1 MNVDYQV
8 GLEYYL
14 PCTMFEAKKYF
25 RTPCSL
31 SQTKAVIKD
40 GLSFQV
46 LEWQDTDEDYISVE
60 DTTTASDS
68 GSDEEDSRDI
78 QFTKRYLIRAF
89 GVTADSKSVC
99 LSIQDYTPFF
109 YIKVP
114 DYFTDSHKASLLE
127 YIESRRFPVDKTWYT
142 FRGSLVKEQCR
153 FEEKKDFY
161 GFQNNKKHKFI
172 RLVFRNLVGM
182 KQASYLFNKSL
193 RIDSIST
200 TKSFWFDKYESNVD
214 QLIRFVHTRELQTA
228 GWVSVEKD
236 HLHIDNSSTSCQI
249 NLSCL
254 WVFVNPD
261 DERTDIAPLIQASFD
276 IECFSGDYS
285 FPRPEV
291 SGNVVTAIAT
301 AFKRY
306 GESDFFLKH
315 IITLKKSNPLKGISG
330 NVILECYDTEREV
343 LLAWKRLICGID
355 PDIIYSY
362 NGDQFDCNYLIVRSK
377 GIANCYDEF
386 SQLSRIKGLRCD
398 ISEQTFSSGAYGST
412 DFKRL
417 GIPGRINFDILIYIK
432 RELKLDSYKLDNV
445 AEKYLKEK
453 KHDVTVAQIF
463 DYFRSGDPEKIRVI
477 TEYCVQDTLLPQRL
491 VDKLDILPIQIEMAR
506 ITYVPFRYLIEKGQQ
521 IKVFSQLVKRTRKA
535 GFLIPHLK
543 YTKND
548 TAKFKGAYVLDP
560 VVGAHFDPVA
570 TLDFASLYPT
580 IMMAHNFCYSSI
592 VLDKQYLGLEAAG
605 VEYHRVKWKETNEDN
620 QSYFFD
626 YSFVQNTETVIPKL
640 LSDLYK
646 SRKMVKKL
654 MAKETDPFKK
664 SVLNGRQL
672 AIKVSMNSVYGF
684 LAAQTLCC
692 KPISA
697 SVTATGR
704 EMIDATS
711 NYAETTFVNYI
722 NTETDICKGRKLTCK
737 TIYGDSVT
745 GDTPLVLKNKE
756 TGLIEIKTIETLS
769 DSGSWNPYEEFKS
782 GPAFNTGDT
791 NRKEK
796 LQAVCEKYQVWTT
809 VTQGKGMWTDIKR
822 VIKHKVNK
830 GVYRVSTPKGCVDVT
845 EDHSLL
851 SENGEKLKPK
861 DCSVGTKLLQS
872 FPTREEIIQK
882 DINID
887 ITFDKHVKHANT
899 KETGVMLFC
908 KRCNTEKDE
917 SFFPKVGKTCR
928 LCHSNKYYEKNNRTK
943 PTYTSYTLT
952 PEEAWVWGFF
962 YADGSAGSYESSY
975 GIKHTWAINNQNL
988 DYLNKAKAYLEKC
1001 DSQNEFKILQTLKSS
1016 GVYKLVVKGD
1026 VFYYAKKYRELFYDK
1041 DKYKIVPIE
1050 ILNATIEVKKA
1061 FFDGY
1066 YTGDGAKTG
1075 SSMLTNKGK
1084 IGAQGL
1090 YFITK
1095 SIGLDYRVSNYQ
1107 RKEKCYKLYE
1117 VKKSEYYKH
1126 SDNEIKRIIPL
1137 PATEDFVYDL
1147 ETDCGRFNAGIGE
1160 ICVSN
1165 TDSVFLKF
1173 DTGKKDVEAM
1183 RDSFKLGELCADM
1196 ATKALFKPPI
1206 MLEYEKSYSILL
1218 MFKKKMY
1225 IGALHETSPE
1235 KYDYID
1241 TKGVVLKRRDNCPL
1255 LKTVY
1260 QGALDQVI
1268 AHKQEGVPGAIQF
1281 IRQWIRDLVNNKV
1294 DVSQL
1299 TLSKSLSGGY
1309 ADDCNTPHVVLA
1321 RKLMARDPG
1330 SAPKPGDRVPY
1341 VFIDTGNPKHKQ
1353 FEKVED
1359 PEYVRKKGL
1368 KIDTV
1373 YYIEHQLKNPLT
1385 QFLSLFEDK
1394 PEQIFEEALRESQNK
1409 LSKQN
1414 EITRFFIPK
1423 SK

>member
-1 MNVDYQV
+1 MT
-8 GLEYYL
+8 E
-14 PCTMFEAKKYF
+14 YF
-25 RTPCSL
+25 RTPCTL
-31 SQTKAVIKD
+31 SETKKAIKD
-40 GLSFQV
+40 GLEFQV
-46 LEWQDTDEDYISVE
+46 LEWQDTDEDYVSVE
-60 DTTTASDS
+60 DTASDNDCD
-68 GSDEEDSRDI
+68 SDPEPSEVEY
-78 QFTKRYLIRAF
+78 TKHYLIRAF

-99 LSIQDYTPFF
+99 LNIQDYTPFF

-114 DYFTDSHKASLLE
+114 SYFTESNKASLLE

-142 FRGSLVKEQCR
+142 FRGCLIKEQCR
-153 FEEKKDFY
+153 YEEKKDFY

-172 RLVFRNLVGM
+172 RLVFRSLVAM
-182 KQASYLFNKSL
+182 KQASYLFNKPI
-193 RIDSIST
+193 RIDSISVNKT
-200 TKSFWFDKYESNVD
+200 YWFNKYESNVD

-228 GWVSVEKD
+228 GWINVDKD
-236 HLHIDNSSTSCQI
+236 HLHIDNASTSCQM
-249 NLSCL
+249 NFSCL

-261 DERTDIAPLIQASFD
+261 DERTDIAPLVQASFD
-276 IECFSGDYS
+276 IECFSEDYS

-291 SGNVVTAIAT
+291 AGNVVTAIAT

-306 GESDFFLKH
+306 GDPDFFLKH
-315 IITLKKSNPLKGISG
+315 VITLKKSNPLQNISG
-330 NVILECYDTEREV
+330 NVILECYNTEREV
-343 LLAWKRLICGID
+343 LLAWKRLICGMD

-362 NGDQFDCNYLIVRSK
+362 NGDQFDCNYLIARSK
-377 GIANCYDEF
+377 NTRAPNGANCYDEF
-386 SQLSRIKGLRCD
+386 SQLSRVKGFKCD

-453 KHDVTVAQIF
+453 KHDVSVAQIF
-463 DYFRSGDPEKIRVI
+463 DYFRSSDPEKIRVI

-543 YTKND
+543 YSNENNT
-548 TAKFKGAYVLDP
+548 KFKGAYVLDP

-592 VLDKQYLGLEAAG
+592 VLDKQYLGLEG

-620 QSYFFD
+620 QSYNFD
-626 YSFVQNTETVIPKL
+626 YSFVQNTETVIPTL

-654 MAKETDPFKK
+654 MGKETDPFKK

-711 NYAETTFVNYI
+711 RYAETTFVDFVN
-722 NTETDICKGRKLTCK
+722 NNPELCKGRTLKCK
-737 TIYGDSVT
+737 TIYGD
-745 GDTPLVLKNKE
+745 
-756 TGLIEIKTIETLS
+756 
-769 DSGSWNPYEEFKS
+769 
-782 GPAFNTGDT
+782 
-791 NRKEK
+791 
-796 LQAVCEKYQVWTT
+796 
-809 VTQGKGMWTDIKR
+809 
-822 VIKHKVNK
+822 
-830 GVYRVSTPKGCVDVT
+830 
-845 EDHSLL
+845 
-851 SENGEKLKPK
+851 
-861 DCSVGTKLLQS
+861 
-872 FPTREEIIQK
+872 
-882 DINID
+882 
-887 ITFDKHVKHANT
+887 
-899 KETGVMLFC
+899 
-908 KRCNTEKDE
+908 
-917 SFFPKVGKTCR
+917 
-928 LCHSNKYYEKNNRTK
+928 
-943 PTYTSYTLT
+943 
-952 PEEAWVWGFF
+952 
-962 YADGSAGSYESSY
+962 
-975 GIKHTWAINNQNL
+975 
-988 DYLNKAKAYLEKC
+988 
-1001 DSQNEFKILQTLKSS
+1001 
-1016 GVYKLVVKGD
+1016 
-1026 VFYYAKKYRELFYDK
+1026 
-1041 DKYKIVPIE
+1041 
-1050 ILNATIEVKKA
+1050 
-1061 FFDGY
+1061 
-1066 YTGDGAKTG
+1066 
-1075 SSMLTNKGK
+1075 
-1084 IGAQGL
+1084 
-1090 YFITK
+1090 
-1095 SIGLDYRVSNYQ
+1095 
-1107 RKEKCYKLYE
+1107 
-1117 VKKSEYYKH
+1117 
-1126 SDNEIKRIIPL
+1126 
-1137 PATEDFVYDL
+1137 
-1147 ETDCGRFNAGIGE
+1147 
-1160 ICVSN
+1160 
-1165 TDSVFLKF
+1165 TDSVFLEF
-1173 DTGKKDVEAM
+1173 NTGKKGVEAM
-1183 RDSFKLGELCADM
+1183 KESFQLAEICADM

-1206 MLEYEKSYSILL
+1206 LLEFEKVYSILL

-1260 QGALDQVI
+1260 QGALDKVI
-1268 AHKQEGVPGAIQF
+1268 AHKQAGVPDAIAF
-1281 IRQWIRDLVNNKV
+1281 IRKWIRDLVNNKV

-1309 ADDCNTPHVVLA
+1309 AEDCNTPHVVLA
-1321 RKLMARDPG
+1321 RKLMQRDPG

-1341 VFIDTGNPKHKQ
+1341 VFVNTGNPKHKQ

-1368 KIDTV
+1368 KVDTV
-1373 YYIEHQLKNPLT
+1373 YYIEHQLKNPLV
-1385 QFLSLFEDK
+1385 QFLSLFESN
-1394 PEQIFEEALRESQNK
+1394 PVQIFEEELRESQNK

-1414 EITRFFIPK
+1414 EITRFFTTK
-1423 SK
+1423 SKRT

>member
-1 MNVDYQV
+1 MPVPV
-8 GLEYYL
+8 E
-14 PCTMFEAKKYF
+14 TYF
-25 RTPCSL
+25 RVPCSL
-31 SQTKAVIKD
+31 SETREAIKD

-46 LEWQDTDEDYISVE
+46 LEWQDTDEDYVSVE
-60 DTTTASDS
+60 DALGSESDTE
-68 GSDEEDSRDI
+68 DDFDSRDV
-78 QFTKRYLIRAF
+78 QFTKKYLIRAF
-89 GVTADSKSVC
+89 GVTSDSKSVC

-109 YIKVP
+109 YVKVP

-142 FRGSLVKEQCR
+142 FSGSLVKEQCR

-228 GWVSVEKD
+228 GWVSIEKD

-261 DERTDIAPLIQASFD
+261 DERTEIAPLIQASFD

-306 GESDFFLKH
+306 GEPDFFLKH
-315 IITLKKSNPLKGISG
+315 VITLKKSNPLKGISG

-343 LLAWKRLICGID
+343 LLAWKRLICGVD

-737 TIYGDSVT
+737 TVYGDSVT

-830 GVYRVSTPKGCVDVT
+830 GLYRVSTFKGCVDVT
-845 EDHSLL
+845 EDHSLF

-872 FPTREEIIQK
+872 FIPYEELQRYQFPSRVRRDIHNPANVLNSPTWMKEQALRFYEPHIDKLRTFANKDDKRKLQAYYFLQRCCDPNYTEEDNSIVS
-882 DINID
+882 
-887 ITFDKHVKHANT
+887 IT
-899 KETGVMLFC
+899 
-908 KRCNTEKDE
+908 
-917 SFFPKVGKTCR
+917 
-928 LCHSNKYYEKNNRTK
+928 
-943 PTYTSYTLT
+943 
-952 PEEAWVWGFF
+952 
-962 YADGSAGSYESSY
+962 
-975 GIKHTWAINNQNL
+975 
-988 DYLNKAKAYLEKC
+988 
-1001 DSQNEFKILQTLKSS
+1001 
-1016 GVYKLVVKGD
+1016 
-1026 VFYYAKKYRELFYDK
+1026 
-1041 DKYKIVPIE
+1041 
-1050 ILNATIEVKKA
+1050 
-1061 FFDGY
+1061 
-1066 YTGDGAKTG
+1066 
-1075 SSMLTNKGK
+1075 
-1084 IGAQGL
+1084 
-1090 YFITK
+1090 
-1095 SIGLDYRVSNYQ
+1095 
-1107 RKEKCYKLYE
+1107 
-1117 VKKSEYYKH
+1117 
-1126 SDNEIKRIIPL
+1126 PL